1 MPVKRYAVKLS
12 EVERA
17 RLEKFTSSTSKT
29 NTLQSKTR
37 AKIILHLGENGGKPL
52 TPEQTAKKCKT
63 HQENVYKIRK
73 QFLTEGIDRILNRK
87 KRLTPPVTPKVT
99 GEVEAHIIATACSSP
114 PEGKAVWTMQM
125 IADKIVLDGV
135 AESISD
141 ETVRRVLKN
150 RTQAALKGS
159 MVYSER

>member
-99 GEVEAHIIATACSSP
+99 GEVEAHIAFPSC
-114 PEGKAVWTMQM
+114 
-125 IADKIVLDGV
+125 IV
-135 AESISD
+135 
-141 ETVRRVLKN
+141 
-150 RTQAALKGS
+150 
-159 MVYSER
+159 VYSAMPKPIYNKFSIHQSKSKYNTFI